1 MWMNITKGIAIK
13 RRDKMQLS
21 EIRND
26 LNYCAEMYEQII
38 KEQKNFIDQL
48 QNENEHLKSE
58 IAEMK
63 DISNEDLI
71 QKLEVKHG

>member
-1 MWMNITKGIAIK
+1 
-13 RRDKMQLS
+13 MQLS

-38 KEQKNFIDQL
+38 QEQKNFIDQL
-48 QNENEHLKSE
+48 QNENEHLKFE

-63 DISNEDLI
+63 DIKNEDLI
-71 QKLEVKHG
+71 QKLEVKHVKAI

>member
-1 MWMNITKGIAIK
+1 
-13 RRDKMQLS
+13 MQLS

-38 KEQKNFIDQL
+38 QEQKNFIDQL
-48 QNENEHLKSE
+48 QNENEHLKFE

-63 DISNEDLI
+63 DIKDEDLI
-71 QKLEVKHG
+71 QKLEVKREWTK